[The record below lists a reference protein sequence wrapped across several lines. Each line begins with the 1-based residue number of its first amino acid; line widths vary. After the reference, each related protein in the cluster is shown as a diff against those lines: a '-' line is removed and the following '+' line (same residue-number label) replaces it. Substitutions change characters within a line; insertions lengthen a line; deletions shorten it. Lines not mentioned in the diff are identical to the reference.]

1 MAFRSNPQDSTLLN
15 YLKNIYFNII
25 AQTNLIRFLFS
36 TQNQSFA
43 MIYHW
48 AAKVCFSVDT
58 KCEMSTSN
66 WIFWSIFYSV
76 IHFLC
81 LHIRCYLIWLPK
93 IYSMRSVQQANS
105 HRNLIVSMR
114 KSQQVSWDYDN
125 LWWKFIN
132 NVASLG
138 FASFDFSGMRYI
150 FIKRF
155 YWNYVVPAAFK
166 FGYFWP

>member
-1 MAFRSNPQDSTLLN
+1 M
-15 YLKNIYFNII
+15 NIK

-58 KCEMSTSN
+58 KCEMSSY
-66 WIFWSIFYSV
+66 WIFWIIYHFV
-76 IHFLC
+76 IHFCC
-81 LHIRCYLIWLPK
+81 LHSECNLIWLSK
-93 IYSMRSVQQANS
+93 INSMSSVQQANS
-105 HRNLIVSMR
+105 RQNLIGSMR
-114 KSQQVSWDYDN
+114 KSQQVSWDYDK

-138 FASFDFSGMRYI
+138 LVFQECDIFLLNVFIEITWCQRFFDLAI
-150 FIKRF
+150 FDP
-155 YWNYVVPAAFK
+155 NGLPS
-166 FGYFWP
+166 